1 MPNKGHRPRDSG
13 FRRETDLAR
22 LANTRTERRSV
33 LIVTNGIRTEVDYFD
48 ALRKE
53 PWVTADKVTVKVQS
67 GEPIAVVLRA
77 AEIRDDNAYDEA
89 WAVCDVDE
97 FATGAAIAAAGEL
110 EVGLALSLPSFEI
123 WLILHLSEGCPGF
136 NNAKQAGRYLKNL
149 LPSWE
154 KTYLKFSDFRTGVFD
169 AVVRAERLGEPPDAN
184 PSTAVWRL
192 IESLR
197 KPSEST

>member
-1 MPNKGHRPRDSG
+1 MPNKGHRPRNSG

-22 LANTRTERRSV
+22 RANTRTECRSV
-33 LIVTNGIRTEVDYFD
+33 LIVTNGVRTEVDYFD

-53 PWVTADKVTVKVQS
+53 PWVTADKVTVKFQS

-97 FATGAAIAAAGEL
+97 FVTEAAIAAADERK
-110 EVGLALSLPSFEI
+110 VGLALSAPSFEV

-136 NNAKQAGRYLKNL
+136 NSATQAGRHLKGL
-149 LPSWE
+149 LQGWE
-154 KTYLKFSDFRTGVFD
+154 KTGLKFSDFGDGVFR
-169 AVVRAERLGEPPDAN
+169 AVVRAQRLGEPPEAN

-192 IESLR
+192 IESLGNSAE
-197 KPSEST
+197 PN